1 MDGSE
6 TGGGGG
12 GGGERRVDKLTC
24 PSLLLKPR
32 PPQ

>member
-6 TGGGGG
+6 TGGG